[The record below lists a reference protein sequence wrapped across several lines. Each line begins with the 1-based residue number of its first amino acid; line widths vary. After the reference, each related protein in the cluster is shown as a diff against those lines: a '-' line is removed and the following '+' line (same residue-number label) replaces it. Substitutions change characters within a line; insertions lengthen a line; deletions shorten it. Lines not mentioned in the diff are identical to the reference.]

1 MNSPLLDVWSMVRSM
16 TVIRLDR
23 SVETGEPITEELI
36 HNWVSKIAEMLDTE
50 AEGSGERTKRLVRD
64 LLTDYRTHVGGWNSL
79 GDDVDHV
86 PWLRQR
92 KDAESEWPFWDRYD
106 RYLREHVGLPTA
118 TVKNMDDV
126 TDDILGRLEAPDRMG
141 AWDRRGLVSGQVQS
155 GKTANYTGLI
165 AKALDSGYKLVVV
178 LAGIHNSL
186 RSQTQARIDAGILGF
201 DTRNQLRFDQ
211 TTESSRIG
219 VARMHGPF
227 LPVSS
232 FTSSRDN
239 GDFKLNIAR
248 NVGVVPG
255 GSDPIILVV
264 KKYKSI
270 LENLYKWAT
279 ALRMERDPDTG
290 RPTVRDVPVLV
301 IDDEADHASVDTSAS
316 KQDQNADETDPTT
329 INRLI
334 RQFLNTFQKSA
345 YVGYTATPFANIFI
359 DPDKAHRDAG
369 ADLFPRSFIIN
380 LPAPSTYI
388 GPARVFGLMQDSTN
402 AIDRVDPLPIVRDI
416 NDHQLWL
423 PDGHKSDF
431 EITSDIPP
439 SLRRAIVAFMVAGT
453 VRRLRGLA
461 STHDSMLIH
470 VTRFTR
476 VQAQVRDQ
484 VCDVLKD
491 ITDRLKYGEGS
502 HPQLRGL
509 AETLYRE
516 DHTITSAKLAQMPD
530 VADLIGELPTWN
542 SVWAEMRNFAD
553 RTHVH
558 AVNGTSADAL
568 NYVDHPEGFSV
579 IAIGGD
585 KLSRGLTLEGLTVS
599 YYLRASK
606 MYDTLMQMGR
616 WFGYRTGYLDVC
628 RLYTTPQLA
637 KWYTAITAAAAEL
650 QAEFDVMAMLGR
662 TPEDFGLRVRQHPDG
677 LLVTSPAKLRGSKSV
692 AISYSATTTST
703 VTFAL
708 KHVQRNWDQ
717 LEALL
722 DGLGRDPD
730 DKQHGLQIWRDIGA
744 EKVLHF
750 LDGYGPDEAAIQAN
764 PNAIARYIRDRLT
777 DDELSSWTVALAD
790 IQGDEQTPPFAL
802 AGRKFCATRR
812 KRVQS
817 GDGRMTFRVITTP
830 RHEIVDL
837 DNNSPKWQE
846 LLAQT
851 VAAWEHSARVNK
863 SAKQPTMPSGLL
875 ERQSRDPKRG
885 VLLLYPIVPL
895 GVDGELWDDGRMDP
909 TTPLVGFGVAFP
921 ASDNAKP
928 VVYQVNKVFLQ
939 LEFGLSDDDQ

>member
-1 MNSPLLDVWSMVRSM
+1 MDSALQDVRSM
-16 TVIRLDR
+16 TIVMLDR
-23 SVETGEPITEELI
+23 AVETKEPITEVLVR
-36 HNWVSKIAEMLDTE
+36 NWVSKFADMLKVDVSDNGP
-50 AEGSGERTKRLVRD
+50 AMQLVEE
-64 LLTDYRTHVGGWNSL
+64 LLRDYRTHVGEWNSL
-79 GDDVDHV
+79 GDDANHV
-86 PWLRQR
+86 PWLTER
-92 KDAESEWPFWDRYD
+92 KESVVEWPFWDRYA
-106 RYLREHVGLPTA
+106 RYLRDHVGLPSSA
-118 TVKNMDDV
+118 VQNVNDV
-126 TDDILGRLEAPDRMG
+126 TDDILSRLEAPDRPG
-141 AWDRRGLVSGQVQS
+141 FWDRRGLVSGQVQS
-155 GKTANYTGLI
+155 GKTANYTGLV

-178 LAGIHNSL
+178 LAGVHNSL
-186 RSQTQARIDAGILGF
+186 RSQTQSRIDAGILGF

-211 TTESSRIG
+211 GTENSRIG
-219 VARMHGPF
+219 VGRLVGPF

-239 GDFKLNIAR
+239 GDFKLNVAQ

-279 ALRMERDPDTG
+279 ALRMETDPATG
-290 RPTVRDVPVLV
+290 KPTVRDVPVLV
-301 IDDEADHASVDTSAS
+301 IDDEADHASVDTSTN
-316 KQDQNADETDPTT
+316 KQDPEAAETDPTT

-359 DPDKAHRDAG
+359 DPDASHRHAG
-369 ADLFPRSFIIN
+369 EDLFPRSFIIN
-380 LPAPSTYI
+380 LPAPSTYV

-402 AIDRVDPLPIVRDI
+402 AIDRVDPLPIVREIMDNQI
-416 NDHQLWL
+416 WL
-423 PDGHKSDF
+423 PDTHKSDF
-431 EITSDIPP
+431 GITSQIPP
-439 SLRRAIVAFMVAGT
+439 SLRRAIVAFIIAGA
-453 VRRLRGLA
+453 VRSLRGQA
-461 STHDSMLIH
+461 SVHNSMLIH

-484 VCDVLKD
+484 VSEVLQD
-491 ITDRLKYGEGS
+491 MTARLKYGEGAQPELYS
-502 HPQLRGL
+502 L
-509 AETLYRE
+509 AKNIYIE
-516 DHTITSAKLAQMPD
+516 DHVPTTTKMSSRAD
-530 VADLIGELPTWN
+530 VADLVGASLPWEI
-542 SVWAEMRNFAD
+542 VWSEMSDFASQV
-553 RTHVH
+553 RVH

-568 NYVDHPEGFSV
+568 NYIDHPEGFNV

-628 RLYTTPQLA
+628 RLYTTPQLS

-677 LLVTSPAKLRGSKSV
+677 LLVTSPTKLRGSKSV

-703 VTFAL
+703 VTFSL
-708 KHVQRNWDQ
+708 KHVQRNWAQ
-717 LEALL
+717 LESLL
-722 DGLGRDPD
+722 EGLPGDPHD
-730 DKQHGLQIWRDIGA
+730 RRIGLQIWQDVPP
-744 EKVLHF
+744 EVVLDF
-750 LDGYGPDEAAIQAN
+750 LEGYGPDDAAIQSN
-764 PNAIARYIRDRLT
+764 PNAISRYIGDRLS
-777 DDELSSWTVALAD
+777 DDELTSWTVALAD
-790 IQGDEQTPPFAL
+790 IQGDEQAPPFTI

-812 KRVQS
+812 KRIQA

-830 RHEIVDL
+830 RHELVDL
-837 DNNSPKWQE
+837 EKDSPKWHK
-846 LLAQT
+846 LLEQT

-863 SAKQPTMPSGLL
+863 SAKPPTIPSGLL
-875 ERQSRDPKRG
+875 ERQARDPRRG

-895 GVDGELWDDGRMDP
+895 GIDEGLWNDGQMDS
-909 TTPLVGFGVAFP
+909 TTPLVGYGVAFP
-921 ASDNAKP
+921 GSDKAKP

-939 LEFGLSDDDQ
+939 LEFGVSDE